1 MILTALLAAGCAANN
16 GASTMGG
23 SYCTPPEC
31 SVDGT
36 MFAIEITPP
45 PTATDS
51 ARLDVATLVLDDNGF
66 FSIQL
71 TAPVLITGQVSVGK
85 AGNVFGLQGSV
96 VASRPS
102 RIPGRPDET
111 FQTMLDTATGKY
123 ELPVTESLPGESY
136 TLRVLPTDASEYPP
150 QTFTVM
156 AQAVPG
162 APRMVGFD
170 LVLDDPAT
178 LTQVNGVVTDPV
190 GKPIPGLQVQA
201 LDPTSKQV
209 VSTTTVTDANG
220 SYAVRLS
227 KSVQRLSPLAV
238 LVTAAP
244 TNTAPTGTPMLQ
256 LNVDI
261 SKAGATN
268 SITADLQ
275 SPPLPTPA
283 QFSYRVTGVSRSGA
297 EQPVV
302 GAQLT
307 FVAVVNDMTSTGLAA
322 VFQAQGQSDGDGVVT
337 IDLVPGVGQTN
348 RMYSVSVSPP
358 SSSEFQAQTNLP
370 LAVGPTPTGGYG
382 QTITLDVRPRLS
394 GRVIDQLSKPVMS
407 VTVQPGPAT
416 VASALD
422 AKSLADLN
430 NVASTATT
438 TDGRFTLPMDS
449 GKYDVGLLPLAT
461 MKLPRRWLS
470 GLTIDQDLDVGDIL
484 MPMAALVRGSIVDSN
499 GNLLDKADV
508 QIYAVSPSTAL
519 CPNNNPSCLSP
530 PRLAAEA
537 TTSAGQ
543 VQVLLPAATAGLPGA
558 L

>member
-1 MILTALLAAGCAANN
+1 MILTALFAAGCAANN
-16 GASTMGG
+16 GASVMGG
-23 SYCTPPEC
+23 NYCTPPEC

-36 MFAIEITPP
+36 LFALEITPP

-85 AGNVFGLQGSV
+85 AGQVFGLQGSV

-111 FQTMLDTATGKY
+111 YQTMLDTTTGKY

-150 QTFTVM
+150 QTFTVS

-170 LVLDDPAT
+170 LVLDDPTT
-178 LTQVNGVVTDPV
+178 LTQVHGVVTDPV
-190 GKPIPGLQVQA
+190 GKAIPGLQVQA
-201 LDPTSKQV
+201 VDPVSKQV

-220 SYAVRLS
+220 NYAVRLS
-227 KSVQRLSPLAV
+227 KSVQRLTPPQVS
-238 LVTAAP
+238 VTAAP
-244 TNTAPTGTPMLQ
+244 TASAPTGTPMLQ
-256 LNVDI
+256 LTVDI

-268 SITADLQ
+268 SITANLQ

-307 FVAVVNDMTSTGLAA
+307 FVAVVTDMTSMGLQA

-337 IDLVPGVGQTN
+337 IELVPGVGQNN
-348 RMYSVSVSPP
+348 RMYQVSVAPP
-358 SSSEFQAQTNLP
+358 SSSEFQAQTLP
-370 LAVGPTPTGGYG
+370 IAVGPTPTGGYG
-382 QTITLDVRPRLS
+382 QNITLDVRPRLS
-394 GRVIDQLSKPVMS
+394 GRVIDQTARPVMS

-430 NVASTATT
+430 SVASTATAN
-438 TDGRFTLPMDS
+438 DGRFTLPVDA

-461 MKLPRRWLS
+461 VKLPRRWLS
-470 GLTIDQDLDVGDIL
+470 GLTIANDLDVGDIL
-484 MPMAALVRGSIVDSN
+484 MPMAALVRGTIVDSH

-508 QIYAVSPSTAL
+508 QIYAVAPSTAL
-519 CPNNNPSCLSP
+519 CPTRDLTCLSP

-537 TTSAGQ
+537 NTTSGQ
-543 VQVLLPAATAGLPGA
+543 VQVLLPADTAGLPGA